1 MAFESEAALIYS
13 SRLPI
18 SKFVDRNK
26 FGIYEIGQ
34 KFLILDAGSDF
45 KIVNPINILFFRS
58 TSCFL
63 C

>member
-1 MAFESEAALIYS
+1 MAFESKAALIYS

-26 FGIYEIGQ
+26 FGIYEKGH
-34 KFLILDAGSDF
+34 KFLVMDACSDF

-58 TSCFL
+58 CSL